1 VSFGGLFFPAQDV
14 SFLFII
20 VRERFFLDS
29 FIQPKFDIFGLFFY
43 EKIEFDSL
51 GFICVFLSFL
61 GSFYP
66 VLIENCAKNRV
77 PWCVFP
83 VKTLNCQIPFGIYGQ
98 FFPRIQ

>member
-43 EKIEFDSL
+43 EKIEFGIYLCFSFVF
-51 GFICVFLSFL
+51 GVFLPCFD
-61 GSFYP
+61 
-66 VLIENCAKNRV
+66 
-77 PWCVFP
+77 
-83 VKTLNCQIPFGIYGQ
+83 
-98 FFPRIQ
+98 